1 MIRRGHDPATSEAA
15 ANAAAALQ
23 AALALCRERG
33 TQMTV
38 LRRAMLEALWQAQ
51 RPLGAYDLLSRLEGV
66 LGRKLTPAS
75 IYRVLEFLVG
85 EGLVARIESRNGYV
99 PCAHPERVHG
109 CVFFVCDRCT
119 NSVEIEDQAL
129 EALIERDAQGLGF
142 QISRRVVELQGI
154 CARCRECPPD
164 APAAD

>member
-1 MIRRGHDPATSEAA
+1 MIEQGHDPASPEAA
-15 ANAAAALQ
+15 ATAAVALQ
-23 AALALCRERG
+23 AALALCRQRG

-38 LRRAMLEALWQAQ
+38 LRRAMLEALWQAH
-51 RPLGAYDLLSRLEGV
+51 RPLGAYDLLFRLEGI

-85 EGLVARIESRNGYV
+85 EGLAARIESRNGYV

-119 NSVEIEDQAL
+119 HSVEIEDQAL

-142 QISRRVVELQGI
+142 QISRRVIELQGI
-154 CARCRECPPD
+154 CARCRQGPPD
-164 APAAD
+164 ASVGD